1 VNSGRKFWR
10 LPAQEKILLLEALAL
25 LPAVRAGLWALGLQP
40 MQKFMSRAG
49 RSAEQLDAAATTRK
63 ARRAARLVAIA
74 ARFAGGS
81 CLAKSIVLAR
91 ILAGEGIPAEIRIG
105 VRKGQQGFEAHSWV
119 EVAGMALDETSEWGE
134 PYASFDRNFA
144 PARVNWR

>member
-10 LPAQEKILLLEALAL
+10 LPAREKLLLLEALVL
-25 LPAVRAGLWALGLQP
+25 FPAVRAGLWALGLPPVQN
-40 MQKFMSRAG
+40 FMSRVG
-49 RSAEQLDAAATTRK
+49 RSAPQPDVAAATRK
-63 ARRAARLVAIA
+63 ARRFARLVAIA
-74 ARFAGGS
+74 ARFAGGT

-91 ILAGEGIPAEIRIG
+91 ILASEGIPAEIRIG
-105 VRKGQQGFEAHSWV
+105 VRKGQRGFEAHSWV
-119 EVAGMALDETSEWGE
+119 EVAGMVLDDTSDWGE